1 MMRRHGFEILL
12 WIALLTV
19 PLWLPYA
26 GGYSALGSKILVYGL
41 AALALNLVLGFT
53 GGLSFGHAAYFGLG
67 GYGAG
72 LALKY
77 LAASTPLALL
87 AGTLLGGLAATLL
100 GPSVMRRR
108 GIYFAMITIAI
119 GQLFYFI
126 AVRWNELTGGEDG
139 LAGFRRQ
146 PIHFG
151 NLVYDVQDESKYF
164 YLVLLCFA
172 IGVVIMRVLLASPLG
187 HTWVAI
193 RENRRRAQFLG
204 IRTDLYVWAAFAISG
219 TLTAVAGTLNAMLF
233 NFTSPQDLHWILSGN
248 FVIMIVLGGM
258 RKFWGPLV
266 GVTIFVVAQDYL
278 SSLTDN
284 WMTAIGLL
292 FVLLVLLFPKGI
304 LGLLAR
310 RGRELKAAVAGR
322 PAAIERSTATIEP
335 PPAPLKEEVK

>member
-1 MMRRHGFEILL
+1 MIRRHGVEIAL

-19 PLWLPYA
+19 PLWLTYV
-26 GGYSALGSKILVYGL
+26 GGYSALGSKILIYGL

-53 GGLSFGHAAYFGLG
+53 GGLSFGHAAYFGIG
-67 GYGAG
+67 AYGAG
-72 LALKY
+72 MTLKY
-77 LAASTPLALL
+77 LVASTPLAILV
-87 AGTLLGGLAATLL
+87 GTVAGGLAATLL
-100 GPSVMRRR
+100 GPLVMRRR

-126 AVRWNELTGGEDG
+126 AVRWNEVTGGEDG

-219 TLTAVAGTLNAMLF
+219 TLTALAGTLNAMLF

-278 SSLTDN
+278 SSVTDN
-284 WMTAIGLL
+284 WMTAIGML
-292 FVLLVLLFPKGI
+292 FVLIVLLFPKGI
-304 LGLLAR
+304 LGLIAR
-310 RGRELKAAVAGR
+310 RGREMRVAVTGGRVAA
-322 PAAIERSTATIEP
+322 ERATATIES
-335 PPAPLKEEVK
+335 PPAPLEQEMK

>member
-1 MMRRHGFEILL
+1 MMRRHAFEIAL

-19 PLWLPYA
+19 PLWLTSV
-26 GGYSALGSKILVYGL
+26 GGYAALGSKILIYGL

-67 GYGAG
+67 AYGAG
-72 LALKY
+72 MTLKY
-77 LAASTPLALL
+77 LVPSTPLAILV
-87 AGTLLGGLAATLL
+87 GTVVGGLAATLL
-100 GPSVMRRR
+100 GPLVMRRR

-119 GQLFYFI
+119 GQLFYFLV
-126 AVRWNELTGGEDG
+126 VRWNNVTGGEDG

-146 PIHFG
+146 PLHFG
-151 NLVYDVQDESKYF
+151 NFVYDAQNESKYY

-172 IGVVIMRVLLASPLG
+172 VAVVIMRVLLASPLG

-204 IRTDLYVWAAFAISG
+204 LRTDFYVWAAFAISG
-219 TLTAVAGTLNAMLF
+219 TLTALAGTLNAMLF

-292 FVLLVLLFPKGI
+292 FVLIVLLFPKGI
-304 LGLLAR
+304 LGLIAR
-310 RGRELKAAVAGR
+310 RGRELTAVATGQ
-322 PAAIERSTATIEP
+322 PAAPAIQP
-335 PPAPLKEEVK
+335 PTAPLREDVK